1 MKILNCASLI
11 ALAVG
16 GLAVSAPALASPLSP
31 ASLTASHDMLLPVS
45 MPSDDSLRILSH
57 KQQQRQVVY
66 QQQQQRRNFGA
77 AAGVI
82 YGAPLGGFNV

>member
-31 ASLTASHDMLLPVS
+31 ASLTASHDTLLPVS
-45 MPSDDSLRILSH
+45 MPSDDSLRIPSH
-57 KQQQRQVVY
+57 QQQQRQTM
-66 QQQQQRRNFGA
+66 QQQQRRRNFGA
-77 AAGVI
+77 EVGVI